1 MAQNNSKVSDSFPTF
16 LAFMENLPGLGWIK
30 DLQGRYVYL
39 TPLFTELFNIDIA
52 LALGKTDFEYSP
64 KDIAEEYAKHDQQV
78 IKTKKPL
85 KIIERSK
92 HADGMHYWMV
102 SKFPIK
108 NSKGDVGMIGG
119 VAFDITDR
127 FKIEEAFKKK
137 NEELIK
143 LSKIKTEFT
152 SMVSHELRT
161 PLTAIREGID
171 IVLTGID
178 GKVNKNQIETLTIA
192 KKNVDRL
199 TRLID
204 GVLDYSGLESGQM
217 RLVKE
222 KHDLKSLLQEVFQFM
237 KSSVCKKNIAFK
249 LTLPKYGIK
258 MYCDGDKIKQIL
270 INLINNSVKFT
281 KEKGK
286 IELSATI
293 DKDHVILSVEDT
305 GTGIKKADFATLFE
319 PFSKGASKQAGS
331 GLGLSVCKL
340 IVEQHGGKIQ
350 ADPKLKKGCRFN
362 VTLPLLPST

>member
-1 MAQNNSKVSDSFPTF
+1 MGHHSVKISDSFPTF

-52 LALGKTDFEYSP
+52 LALGKTDFDYSP
-64 KDIAEEYAKHDQQV
+64 KEIAEEYVKHDQQV

-92 HADGMHYWMV
+92 HEDGIHYWMV

-108 NSKGDVGMIGG
+108 NSKGTVNMIGG

-143 LSKIKTEFT
+143 LSKIKTDFT

-178 GKVNKNQIETLTIA
+178 GKINKSQTETLAIA

-199 TRLID
+199 ARLID
-204 GVLDYSGLESGQM
+204 GVLDYSGLESGKM

-222 KHDLKSLLQEVFQFM
+222 NHNLKSLVQEVFQFM
-237 KSSVCKKNIAFK
+237 RSSVRKKNISFK
-249 LTLPKYGIK
+249 LILPKHPLK

-270 INLINNSVKFT
+270 INLINNSIKFT
-281 KEKGK
+281 KEKGA
-286 IELSATI
+286 ITLEATTE
-293 DKDHVILSVEDT
+293 KDHIVLSVKDT
-305 GTGIKKADFATLFE
+305 GIGIKKVDFPTLFE
-319 PFSKGASKQAGS
+319 PFSKGSSKQSGS

-350 ADPKLKKGCRFN
+350 ADPKIKRGSLFS
-362 VTLPLLPST
+362 VILPIRSTT